1 MSLPPSPFL
10 TSSPR
15 IQKFKD
21 EGKDEH
27 DIRKQEEVL
36 LESLM
41 MVPDCQRRLLKAYQD
56 LKNILETESELKGLE
71 EFKAA
76 EKVLE
81 EAAPQLP
88 ESSLAH
94 CC

>member
-1 MSLPPSPFL
+1 MYL
-10 TSSPR
+10 
-15 IQKFKD
+15 IA
-21 EGKDEH
+21 GKDEH

-56 LKNILETESELKGLE
+56 LKSILETESELNKLE

-88 ESSLAH
+88 DSSAVSH
-94 CC
+94 GC

>member
-1 MSLPPSPFL
+1 MYEKEAEQQRG
-10 TSSPR
+10 R
-15 IQKFKD
+15 IQKFKE

-41 MVPDCQRRLLKAYQD
+41 MVPDCQRRLHKAFQD
-56 LKNILETESELKGLE
+56 LKGILDTESELKDLE
-71 EFKAA
+71 EYKAA

-81 EAAPQLP
+81 EATPQLP
-88 ESSLAH
+88 ESSLAQ
-94 CC
+94 CS

>member
-1 MSLPPSPFL
+1 MKYFYFFFF
-10 TSSPR
+10 T
-15 IQKFKD
+15 
-21 EGKDEH
+21 GKDEH

-56 LKNILETESELKGLE
+56 LKNILDSESELKELE
-71 EFKAA
+71 EYKAA
-76 EKVLE
+76 AQVLE

>member
-1 MSLPPSPFL
+1 MLTVSLSLFA
-10 TSSPR
+10 
-15 IQKFKD
+15 
-21 EGKDEH
+21 GKDEH

-56 LKNILETESELKGLE
+56 LKSILETESELKELE
-71 EFKAA
+71 EYKAA

-88 ESSLAH
+88 DSSAITH

>member
-1 MSLPPSPFL
+1 
-10 TSSPR
+10 
-15 IQKFKD
+15 
-21 EGKDEH
+21 
-27 DIRKQEEVL
+27 
-36 LESLM
+36 M

-56 LKNILETESELKGLE
+56 LKNILDTESELKELE
-71 EFKAA
+71 EYKAA
-76 EKVLE
+76 AQVLE